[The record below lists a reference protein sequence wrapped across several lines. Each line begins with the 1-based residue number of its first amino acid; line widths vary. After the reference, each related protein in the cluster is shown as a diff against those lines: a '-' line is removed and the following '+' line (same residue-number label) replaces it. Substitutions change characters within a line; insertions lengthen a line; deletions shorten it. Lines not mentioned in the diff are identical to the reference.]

1 MGRDQ
6 EVEEEAGDDIGSSVV
21 VTADADENAVLL
33 EVDDHQSQVGDNCSR
48 QPLGRLIGGSIGV
61 LSTRTM
67 RFLKPTKLVV
77 SVDSWLRQVIRD
89 SACVAKTW
97 RYLLSLLRVR
107 LCVEPL
113 VCFEALPLLFALPL
127 LSIWGCRDL
136 IGVSSCVSSPVEE
149 ACVRVAMVADRRR
162 LWATPSLYQWM
173 LGGDLCV
180 T

>member
-1 MGRDQ
+1 MD
-6 EVEEEAGDDIGSSVV
+6 
-21 VTADADENAVLL
+21 
-33 EVDDHQSQVGDNCSR
+33 
-48 QPLGRLIGGSIGV
+48 RLIGGSIGI
-61 LSTRTM
+61 LSTKTM

-89 SACVAKTW
+89 SECVAKTW

-113 VCFEALPLLFALPL
+113 VCLEALPLPL
-127 LSIWGCRDL
+127 LSIWGCRDR
-136 IGVSSCVSSPVEE
+136 IEPFSYVSRPVEA
-149 ACVRVAMVADRRR
+149 ACVRVAMVSDRRG
-162 LWATPSLYQWM
+162 LWATPSLYQCL

>member
-1 MGRDQ
+1 MD
-6 EVEEEAGDDIGSSVV
+6 
-21 VTADADENAVLL
+21 
-33 EVDDHQSQVGDNCSR
+33 
-48 QPLGRLIGGSIGV
+48 RLIGGSIGI
-61 LSTRTM
+61 LSTKTM

-89 SACVAKTW
+89 SECVAKTW

-113 VCFEALPLLFALPL
+113 VCFEAFPLPLP
-127 LSIWGCRDL
+127 SMRDCRDL

-162 LWATPSLYQWM
+162 LWATPSLYRWL